1 MRLNGISSLA
11 TTNKLQKLDR
21 VQVNTTKK
29 LSTGLRINSSSDDAA
44 GLSLYAKMKSQ
55 STSLDVVKRNIM
67 DGASLVQ
74 TAEGTLDEIHNI
86 LNKVRALAVESENG
100 IYTNQ
105 DKTLIV
111 NQVKELKV
119 EIEDIVNKASFNGV
133 SLLQGDSVTIQT
145 GINED
150 DTMTIET
157 PNLTHLVR
165 HLIVKDNP
173 DRIADM
179 SRIDS
184 MIDIVSQARATL
196 GAFQN
201 RLEHSLNNINVYHEN
216 SVSAESRIVDA
227 DFAQE
232 IATKTKQEL
241 MTTSAMTLIQND
253 IRGSSILNLL
263 N

>member
-1 MRLNGISSLA
+1 M
-11 TTNKLQKLDR
+11 
-21 VQVNTTKK
+21 
-29 LSTGLRINSSSDDAA
+29 
-44 GLSLYAKMKSQ
+44 
-55 STSLDVVKRNIM
+55 
-67 DGASLVQ
+67 
-74 TAEGTLDEIHNI
+74 
-86 LNKVRALAVESENG
+86 
-100 IYTNQ
+100 
-105 DKTLIV
+105 
-111 NQVKELKV
+111 
-119 EIEDIVNKASFNGV
+119 
-133 SLLQGDSVTIQT
+133 
-145 GINED
+145 
-150 DTMTIET
+150 MTIET
-157 PNLTHLVR
+157 SNLTHLVR

-173 DRIADM
+173 DKIADM

-241 MTTSAMTLIQND
+241 MTTSAMTLIKND
-253 IRGSSILNLL
+253 MRGSSILNLL